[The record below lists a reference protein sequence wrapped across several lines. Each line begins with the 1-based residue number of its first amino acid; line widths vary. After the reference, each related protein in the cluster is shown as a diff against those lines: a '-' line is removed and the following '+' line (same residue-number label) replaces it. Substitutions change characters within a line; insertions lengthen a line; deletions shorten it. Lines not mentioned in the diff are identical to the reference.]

1 MRRTIAE
8 QIDGSRLVVTAVS
21 MIVLAGSW
29 ILLFAWL
36 QATIQAVLSPWGD
49 TCCESGLPSKGTWV
63 RAVSTFFAE
72 YSLVSY
78 VLATAIVISCL
89 VLTTRRISFCGR
101 AVTNLWA
108 FVLANLVFL
117 VIHVLLLLMVRPVG
131 DFAGTAFSF
140 LGTNYG
146 GLSYGRILTGF
157 IAEVVGIVALV
168 GIYLVEPLPLR
179 RSPVR

>member
-1 MRRTIAE
+1 M
-8 QIDGSRLVVTAVS
+8 G
-21 MIVLAGSW
+21 
-29 ILLFAWL
+29 
-36 QATIQAVLSPWGD
+36 
-49 TCCESGLPSKGTWV
+49 

-89 VLTTRRISFCGR
+89 VLTARRISFCGR

-131 DFAGTAFSF
+131 DFAGTVFSF

-168 GIYLVEPLPLR
+168 GMYGSLSFSVLESRILKMFPQSHKLARRLGDPTSKDSVGDWPLALGLSLECFLLKHTKAQRTPLC
-179 RSPVR
+179 S